1 MNRVRAF
8 LLFSILLTFVLF
20 ALYRTPFT
28 IYVGL
33 FYAFLLWAGEERIR
47 ERKPSF
53 GCQTLT
59 GATMAA
65 IAPVFLFIK
74 ISGYVSPSTFQALI
88 LLGLSLILFE
98 LPGTEVP
105 SSLLLLE
112 AAAALTGKT
121 SSFRALM
128 EWFSDLFV
136 GVTSVL
142 VKGLV
147 ALTGLP
153 IELSGNTATVGNS
166 IVIIGSGCSGLDAFI
181 IYLVATLVLI
191 YVRRSKKR
199 EALLLTAG
207 VLGII
212 PLNGLRIFTLLFIG
226 YRSGI
231 SFLELFHS
239 HLGDLMFVAY
249 VFLYWWWATGKGKA
263 SATPEDDKRPE
274 ENRESNG
281 KAAEEGDV

>member
-1 MNRVRAF
+1 MNRIRAF
-8 LLFSILLTFVLF
+8 LLFSIILTLVLF

-33 FYAFLLWAGEERIR
+33 FYAFLLWAGEKRIR
-47 ERKPSF
+47 ERKSF
-53 GCQTLT
+53 LNYQTLV
-59 GATMAA
+59 GATMVAV
-65 IAPVFLFIK
+65 APVFLLVK
-74 ISGYVSPSTFQALI
+74 ISGYVSPSTFQALA
-88 LLGLSLILFE
+88 LLGISLILFE
-98 LPGTEVP
+98 LPGAELP
-105 SSLLLLE
+105 SALLLLE
-112 AAAALTGKT
+112 AAVALTGKT
-121 SSFRALM
+121 SSFRALVG
-128 EWFSDLFV
+128 WLSDLFV
-136 GVTSVL
+136 GMTSIL
-142 VKGLV
+142 VKDLV

-166 IVIIGSGCSGLDAFI
+166 IVIIGSGCSGLDAFA

-207 VLGII
+207 ALGII

-263 SATPEDDKRPE
+263 SAA
-274 ENRESNG
+274 S
-281 KAAEEGDV
+281 